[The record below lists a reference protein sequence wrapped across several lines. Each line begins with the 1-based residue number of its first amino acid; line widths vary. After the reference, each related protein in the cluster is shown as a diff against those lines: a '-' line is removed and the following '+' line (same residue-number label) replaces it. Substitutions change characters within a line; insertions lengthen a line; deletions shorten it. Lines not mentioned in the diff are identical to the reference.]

1 MSDWGQGAKNNNI
14 GWGQGAVNND
24 ISWGSV
30 HANSWSGDTNIV
42 GFAYDA
48 DYQDILN
55 RAVALG
61 YTLPNDAQQIVQNQL
76 VLDLKEGG
84 VWSKLD
90 VFYVF
95 ATGTGATNAF
105 ASLNWKSPTLYQG
118 TLTNPLTFATNV
130 GFTNNSTGSISTN
143 FIPSSQGVNYQKDDA
158 SRFAWIQNVGIGF
171 IDGIMSNGVNR
182 MTFAGN
188 PDTQNINNG
197 TTSNAIGALSG
208 VGLKSINRPANNQ
221 IRLFQNT
228 TLSVSGTTTSTA
240 SSPAAQLIFRSS
252 GGSTPTILNYG
263 THTISV
269 YGMGASLV
277 TAGGNATLNTN
288 LYNAINTY
296 MTNLV

>member
-14 GWGQGAVNND
+14 GWGQGAVNNN

-48 DYQDILN
+48 DYQAVLD

-61 YTLPNDAQQIVQNQL
+61 YTLPNDSQKIVQNQL
-76 VLDLKEGG
+76 VLDLKAGG
-84 VWSKLD
+84 VWSELD

-95 ATGTGATNAF
+95 ATGTGATTAF
-105 ASLNWKSPTLYQG
+105 ASLNWKAPASYQAI
-118 TLTNPLTFATNV
+118 LNNPLTFATNN
-130 GFTNNSTGSISTN
+130 GLTNTGTGSVSTT
-143 FIPSSQGVNYQKDDA
+143 FIPSNGTNKYLLNDA
-158 SRFAWIQNVGIGF
+158 SRFAWIHTAGTGP
-171 IDGIMSNGVNR
+171 IDGVSGNLGNR
-182 MTFAGN
+182 ITFDGTL
-188 PDTQNINNG
+188 PQNINNG

-208 VGLKSINRPANNQ
+208 TGLKSINRPANNQ
-221 IRLFQNT
+221 IRVFQNT
-228 TLSVSGTTTSTA
+228 NLSVSGSSASLSLNTT
-240 SSPAAQLIFRSS
+240 PQFVFRSLL
-252 GGSTPTILNYG
+252 TYG

-277 TAGGNATLNTN
+277 TSGGDATLNTN

>member
-14 GWGQGAVNND
+14 GWGQGAVNNN

-48 DYQDILN
+48 DYQAVLD

-61 YTLPNDAQQIVQNQL
+61 YTLPNDSQKIVQNQL
-76 VLDLKEGG
+76 VLDLKAGG
-84 VWSKLD
+84 VWSELD

-95 ATGTGATNAF
+95 ATGTGATNTF
-105 ASLNWKSPTLYQG
+105 ASLNWKAPTSYQA
-118 TLTNPLTFATNV
+118 TLNNPLAFATNN
-130 GFTNNSTGSISTN
+130 GLTASSTGNVSTN
-143 FIPSSQGVNYQKDDA
+143 FIPSTNGVKYILNNA
-158 SRFAWIQNVGIGF
+158 SRFAWVHTAGTGT
-171 IDGIMSNGVNR
+171 IDGVGGSAANR
-182 MTFAGN
+182 FTFDGTI
-188 PDTQNINNG
+188 PQNINNG

-208 VGLKSINRPANNQ
+208 TGLKSINRPANNQ
-221 IRLFQNT
+221 IRVFQNT
-228 TLSVSGTTTSTA
+228 NLSVSGTSNSSALTTT
-240 SSPAAQLIFRSS
+240 PQLVFRSL
-252 GGSTPTILNYG
+252 GAYA

>member
-24 ISWGSV
+24 IGWGSV

-48 DYQDILN
+48 DYQDVLD
-55 RAVALG
+55 RAVALN

-76 VLDLKEGG
+76 VLDLKAGG
-84 VWSKLD
+84 VWDKLD

-95 ATGTGATNAF
+95 ATGTGATNTF
-105 ASLNWKSPTLYQG
+105 ASLNWKTPLSYQATLN
-118 TLTNPLTFATNV
+118 NPLTFATNV

-143 FIPSSQGVNYQKDDA
+143 FIPSNGINKYLLNNA
-158 SRFAWIQNVGIGF
+158 SRFAWVHTAGTGT
-171 IDGIMSNGVNR
+171 IDGVGGSVSNR
-182 MTFAGN
+182 FTFDGTL
-188 PDTQNINNG
+188 TQNINNG
-197 TTSNAIGALSG
+197 TTSNAQGALSG
-208 VGLKSINRPANNQ
+208 TGLKSINRPASNQ
-221 IRLFQNT
+221 IRVFENT
-228 TLSVSGTTTSTA
+228 NLSVSGTSN
-240 SSPAAQLIFRSS
+240 SSSLIAAAQLVFRSS
-252 GGSTPTILNYG
+252 GAYG
-263 THTISV
+263 THTISI

-277 TAGGNATLNTN
+277 TSGGDATLNTN

>member
-1 MSDWGQGAKNNNI
+1 MFIAIANAIGANR
-14 GWGQGAVNND
+14 
-24 ISWGSV
+24 S
-30 HANSWSGDTNIV
+30 SGIKYDTS
-42 GFAYDA
+42 
-48 DYQDILN
+48 YQEILN
-55 RAVALG
+55 IAVDLG

-76 VLDLKEGG
+76 VLDLKAGG
-84 VWSKLD
+84 VWSELD

-95 ATGTGATNAF
+95 ATGTGATNTF
-105 ASLNWKSPTLYQG
+105 ASLNWKTPTSYQA
-118 TLTNPLTFATNV
+118 TLNNPLTFATNV

-158 SRFAWIQNVGIGF
+158 SRFAWIQNVGVGF
-171 IDGIMSNGVNR
+171 IDGIMSNNVNR
-182 MTFAGN
+182 MTFEGD
-188 PDTQNINNG
+188 PLTQNINNG
-197 TTSNAIGALSG
+197 TTSNAMGALSG
-208 VGLKSINRPANNQ
+208 VGLKSINRPASNQ

-228 TLSVSGTTTSTA
+228 NLSVSGTTTSTA
-240 SSPAAQLIFRSS
+240 SSTATQLIFRSS
-252 GGSTPTILNYG
+252 GGSTPNALNYG